1 MDAVQRALIKWLS
14 AQDNKD
20 QVMMASNG
28 QSYTALELIQELEN
42 RTEVG
47 EKLAMDIIVL
57 TIDLLFRKK
66 ETI

>member
-1 MDAVQRALIKWLS
+1 MDAVQKALIRWLS

-42 RTEVG
+42 RTDLG

-66 ETI
+66 EEL